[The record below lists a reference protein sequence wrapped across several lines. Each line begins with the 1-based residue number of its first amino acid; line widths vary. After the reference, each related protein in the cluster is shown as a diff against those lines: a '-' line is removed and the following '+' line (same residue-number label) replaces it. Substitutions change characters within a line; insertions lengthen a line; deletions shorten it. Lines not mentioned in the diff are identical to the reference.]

1 MKIIEK
7 EKLSITFNEIEIGE
21 CFKIADSRMYCMKTP
36 LAISPTTGEEYNS
49 VDLSTGCFDYFS
61 YDYKVIKVDCELNI
75 K

>member
-21 CFKIADSRMYCMKTP
+21 CFKIAGSRMYCMKTP
-36 LAISPTTGEEYNS
+36 LTISPTTGEEFNS
-49 VDLSTGCFDYFS
+49 VDLSTGCFDYISF
-61 YDYKVIKVDCELNI
+61 DDKVIKVNCELII

>member
-21 CFKIADSRMYCMKTP
+21 CFKIAGSRMYCMKTP
-36 LAISPTTGEEYNS
+36 LTISPTTGEEFNS
-49 VDLSTGCFDYFS
+49 VELSTGYFNYISFD
-61 YDYKVIKVDCELNI
+61 DKVIKVNCELII